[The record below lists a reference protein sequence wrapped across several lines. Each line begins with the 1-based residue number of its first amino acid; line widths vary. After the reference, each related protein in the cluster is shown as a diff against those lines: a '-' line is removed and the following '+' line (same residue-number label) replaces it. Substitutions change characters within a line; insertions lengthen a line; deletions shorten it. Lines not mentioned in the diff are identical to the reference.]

1 MIRFGDAKQC
11 LLPGDYERTV
21 IALAVATGVARP
33 RSIFRH
39 YFDLYRNK
47 SVPRDRFCHQIM
59 PVLLRY
65 SKLRVEQPAN
75 KRAQT
80 RAIAPR

>member
-1 MIRFGDAKQC
+1 MIRFDDAKQC

-21 IALAVATGVARP
+21 IALAVATEVARP
-33 RSIFRH
+33 QSVSRH

-59 PVLLRY
+59 PVLPRY
-65 SKLRVEQPAN
+65 SEPRAEQPAN
-75 KRAQT
+75 KRAQP